1 MVWEAQCNHY
11 LGLGHDHG
19 DPRGDSRGD
28 PRGDPRGDLY
38 VPDDPAKYSLLRAP

>member
-1 MVWEAQCNHY
+1 MVWDAQWNY
-11 LGLGHDHG
+11 YFGQGHDHG